1 MAAED
6 LDGVVIIDKPCGMTS
21 HDVVARLRRVLGTR
35 KVGHA
40 GTLDPDA
47 SGVLVLGIGK
57 ATRLLTYLVAD
68 DKQYQTVIRLGQQT
82 VTDDAAGEVIARA
95 TSEQIRAISDA
106 DIHEAATRFLGEIDQ
121 RPSNVSAVKVD
132 GKRAYARVREGEDVV
147 LPTRKVTISE
157 FQIQEIVRHDDGIAL
172 TSVLTVSS
180 GTFIRAVARDLG
192 DVLGVGGHVESLR
205 RTRSGRFTIADA
217 SELPVVGETVPI
229 ASLASA
235 LQASMSCV
243 TATAEQ
249 AREIS
254 YGRAI
259 ALPADFVADADVC
272 GVLSDTGQA
281 LAVATL
287 KDNLLAPT
295 VVFAAA

>member
-1 MAAED
+1 MAAVD

-21 HDVVARLRRVLGTR
+21 HDVVAWLRRVLGTR

-95 TSEQIRAISDA
+95 TLEQLRAIRDA

-157 FQIQEIVRHDDGIAL
+157 FEIQEIVRHDDSIAL
-172 TSVLTVSS
+172 TSVLSVSS

-192 DVLGVGGHVESLR
+192 DALGVGGHVE
-205 RTRSGRFTIADA
+205 
-217 SELPVVGETVPI
+217 
-229 ASLASA
+229 
-235 LQASMSCV
+235 
-243 TATAEQ
+243 
-249 AREIS
+249 
-254 YGRAI
+254 
-259 ALPADFVADADVC
+259 
-272 GVLSDTGQA
+272 
-281 LAVATL
+281 
-287 KDNLLAPT
+287 
-295 VVFAAA
+295 

>member
-1 MAAED
+1 MAAGD

-157 FQIQEIVRHDDGIAL
+157 FEIQEIVRHDDSIAL
-172 TSVLTVSS
+172 TSVLSVSS

-243 TATAEQ
+243 TATADQ

-259 ALPADFVADADVC
+259 ALPADFVADTDIC

-281 LAVATL
+281 LAVATV